1 MRSTMN
7 LHSYVLFAITF
18 TAITYTNAL
27 TTPTPTRR
35 PSITNANTNSYGS
48 EEINSSLLTSTSK
61 QKKEL
66 SGPTILNRKQALAS
80 ISSSLVATTA
90 GILSSSISSQP
101 SNAFDKTF
109 PLELTD
115 ADDKTRPV
123 VMARAN
129 SQQRKQKAEQAKK
142 KMNQNLSNFN
152 LKDDIL
158 PSMAWGLALFFVSG
172 SRNSPVATPLANLIY
187 DEKNEK
193 WLQDRNAG
201 LFGSPPLPFLFL
213 LSFLFLCM
221 GLLTQFI
228 LLQLSEGDSGVCGD
242 LAGVSVIGSGF
253 FEIGRIAK

>member
-1 MRSTMN
+1 MN
-7 LHSYVLFAITF
+7 LHSYLLFAIAF
-18 TAITYTNAL
+18 IAITNAL
-27 TTPTPTRR
+27 TTPRGR
-35 PSITNANTNSYGS
+35 PSITNTNTNSNGS
-48 EEINSSLLTSTSK
+48 EEINSSLSTSKPKSK

-90 GILSSSISSQP
+90 GILSSSISSQS
-101 SNAFDKTF
+101 SNAFDNTF

-115 ADDKTRPV
+115 VDDKTRPV
-123 VMARAN
+123 VMARSN

-142 KMNQNLSNFN
+142 KMNQNLLNFN
-152 LKDDIL
+152 LENDII

-172 SRNSPVATPLANLIY
+172 SRNSPIATPLANLLY

-221 GLLTQFI
+221 GFLTQFI
-228 LLQLSEGDSGVCGD
+228 LLQLLEGDSGVCGE